1 MNSTHWTNW
10 LATRRLVWS
19 RFDLLSWQIS
29 LILGCSLLGLA
40 AWPPS
45 LASAEGLKTIQ
56 QRGKLIVSVKDNL
69 RPLGFRGDDNQLQGL
84 EIDIAKRLAQELVG
98 NKDAVVFKSVFNQDR
113 LRSVL
118 EGQADIAIARITM
131 TPSRSRVVSFS
142 IPYYLDGTALIT
154 KNPAISKPFDLT
166 NQTIAVLD
174 NSSTVETIRNQLPG
188 AKLLSVG
195 SYQDALNLLENG
207 EATAFAADAS
217 VLSGWVQEFPQ
228 YRLLTPTLSVE
239 PLCIVIP
246 KGVQYDELRQ
256 KINEQLTRWQRE
268 GWLKKRAAYWKLP
281 QVTETVP

>member
-1 MNSTHWTNW
+1 M
-10 LATRRLVWS
+10 
-19 RFDLLSWQIS
+19 
-29 LILGCSLLGLA
+29 
-40 AWPPS
+40 
-45 LASAEGLKTIQ
+45 
-56 QRGKLIVSVKDNL
+56 
-69 RPLGFRGDDNQLQGL
+69 
-84 EIDIAKRLAQELVG
+84 VG
-98 NKDAVVFKSVFNQDR
+98 NKDAVVFKSVLNQDR

-166 NQTIAVLD
+166 NQTIAALD

-188 AKLLSVG
+188 AKLLSVR
-195 SYQDALNLLENG
+195 SYKDALNLLENG

-239 PLCIVIP
+239 PLSIVIP

-256 KINEQLTRWQRE
+256 KINERLTSWQRE
-268 GWLKKRAAYWKLP
+268 GWLKERAAYWKLP
-281 QVTETVP
+281 